1 MKRMI
6 VALSIIAW
14 VLAPLTPVE
23 AAIQN
28 SKNSK
33 ETTDRVIVKVSHS
46 KLLNRFL
53 QYGSSIIEKNTNLM
67 TLQKPNSKSM
77 ASFLKELKKNPGV
90 LYAEPDYKVTLDVQM
105 LLI

>member
-33 ETTDRVIVKVSHS
+33 ETTDRVIA
-46 KLLNRFL
+46 
-53 QYGSSIIEKNTNLM
+53 SIRKFDTR
-67 TLQKPNSKSM
+67 
-77 ASFLKELKKNPGV
+77 KE
-90 LYAEPDYKVTLDVQM
+90 D
-105 LLI
+105 

>member
-6 VALSIIAW
+6 VALSIIAL

-53 QYGSSIIEKNTNLM
+53 QYGSSIL
-67 TLQKPNSKSM
+67 
-77 ASFLKELKKNPGV
+77 
-90 LYAEPDYKVTLDVQM
+90 
-105 LLI
+105 